1 MKKYL
6 VIEIQKTSE
15 GVISNIV
22 TAYDDKKLAESA
34 YFTILASAAV
44 TTLALHTAMI
54 IDDEG
59 CIYLTR
65 CYKN

>member
-15 GVISNIV
+15 GVVSNIV

-34 YFTILASAAV
+34 YYTILASAAV
-44 TTLALHTAMI
+44 SELPLHTAMI

-59 CIYLTR
+59 SVYQTR